1 MRRYIVSLALLTLAL
16 SGCGSNDET
25 APAES
30 PSSAS
35 SSLSASP
42 TETAS
47 ATPTPTPT
55 TTSSASESGE
65 PSAAAP
71 SDEPTGGSEGS
82 GSAIGGP
89 PMDQDGRTTSL
100 NEFLASGGRCASDYF
115 PAGPLTDEAMAE
127 VQDYCAS
134 QENPAEATEP
144 NGHQRPEADEN
155 GYVGPSKEFY
165 DYEGYVEPG
174 FEYQVGSEC
183 FEPSLGRCKTSG
195 EIQSEY
201 MAEQN
206 GTP

>member
-1 MRRYIVSLALLTLAL
+1 MRRYIVPLALTALAL
-16 SGCGSNDET
+16 SGCGSNDP

-30 PSSAS
+30 PSSES
-35 SSLSASP
+35 SSASASP
-42 TETAS
+42 SATAS
-47 ATPTPTPT
+47 AIP
-55 TTSSASESGE
+55 TSSPTSSPSESGE
-65 PSAAAP
+65 ATAPTDESA
-71 SDEPTGGSEGS
+71 GGSEES

-89 PMDQDGRTTSL
+89 PADQDGQTTSL
-100 NEFLASGGRCASDYF
+100 TEFLASGGKCASDYF

-134 QENPAEATEP
+134 QESATQGAEP

-165 DYEGYVEPG
+165 DYKGYVEPG

-195 EIQSEY
+195 EIQSEH
-201 MAEQN
+201 MAEQTG

>member
-16 SGCGSNDET
+16 SGCGSNET

-35 SSLSASP
+35 SSPSASP
-42 TETAS
+42 TDTAS
-47 ATPTPTPT
+47 AAATPTA
-55 TTSSASESGE
+55 SASETEG
-65 PSAAAP
+65 PSAQPAATAAANE
-71 SDEPTGGSEGS
+71 SDEA

-89 PMDQDGRTTSL
+89 SSGQDGRTTSL
-100 NEFLASGGRCASDYF
+100 AEFLASGGKCASDYF
-115 PAGPLTDEAMAE
+115 PAGPLTDEAMAD

-134 QENPAEATEP
+134 QESADNSTES

-155 GYVGPSKEFY
+155 GYVGPSEEY
-165 DYEGYVEPG
+165 YSYEGYVEPG

-206 GTP
+206 DGAP

>member
-1 MRRYIVSLALLTLAL
+1 MRRYIVPLALLTLAL
-16 SGCGSNDET
+16 SGCGSNET

-35 SSLSASP
+35 SSPSASP
-42 TETAS
+42 TDTAS
-47 ATPTPTPT
+47 ATPTATAT
-55 TTSSASESGE
+55 ASASESGE
-65 PSAAAP
+65 PSEAAP

-89 PMDQDGRTTSL
+89 PADQDGQTTSL
-100 NEFLASGGRCASDYF
+100 NEFLASGGKCASDYF

-134 QENPAEATEP
+134 QEDSAEAAEP
-144 NGHQRPEADEN
+144 NGYQRPEGDED

-165 DYEGYVEPG
+165 DYKGYVEPG

-206 GTP
+206 DGTP